1 MRRGGAFIATGAD
14 TCVYRPVVACVQ
26 GTQSPAQ
33 YPAGDYVSRVVA
45 DWTPDGDEVEAQIEV
60 KETIDRLQAKY
71 PDVAIT
77 KHFNLAVATCTPDFK
92 PEDLVN
98 AAGKPC
104 KNDAQRNETPGPD
117 ERRVNLITPAQGLD
131 VVRKGALTHPL
142 PETRREIQ
150 KLLHAVAYL
159 NDAYIVHADAH
170 FGNLAW
176 MGDHIVMHDWG
187 RTISDPDLLR
197 ELIEEYGL
205 NTETGR
211 RQFQQVAQFTTPCDL
226 LGVCNINMQ
235 NFSDVQRFMKFYDVA
250 SIAGSMAK
258 FNIIDTGTLEKF
270 KQNIA
275 NLFQARKTHPL
286 NEMRPQIEKY
296 IDEMFVPSSTLLGG
310 RAQMKTRMSK
320 KFDKCVKS
328 VRKTVRARKGSNKES
343 AAIGICTKSV
353 LQTRGRTMKRYRK
366 GHLQTQK
373 LRSA

>member
-1 MRRGGAFIATGAD
+1 
-14 TCVYRPVVACVQ
+14 
-26 GTQSPAQ
+26 
-33 YPAGDYVSRVVA
+33 
-45 DWTPDGDEVEAQIEV
+45 
-60 KETIDRLQAKY
+60 
-71 PDVAIT
+71 
-77 KHFNLAVATCTPDFK
+77 
-92 PEDLVN
+92 
-98 AAGKPC
+98 
-104 KNDAQRNETPGPD
+104 
-117 ERRVNLITPAQGLD
+117 
-131 VVRKGALTHPL
+131 
-142 PETRREIQ
+142 
-150 KLLHAVAYL
+150 
-159 NDAYIVHADAH
+159 
-170 FGNLAW
+170 